1 MQKNLKVFRYDDG
14 WRDSSYEFWCAPFS
28 GLRIRLQEEIAIVS
42 DFIENLYEVDE
53 YIKIL
58 DDAVEGKYLNF
69 ELEYNAAVV
78 NSNSPW
84 KWR

>member
-14 WRDSSYEFWCAPFS
+14 WRDSLHEFWCDPFS

-58 DDAVEGKYLNF
+58 DDAVEGKYLDF

>member
-1 MQKNLKVFRYDDG
+1 M
-14 WRDSSYEFWCAPFS
+14 
-28 GLRIRLQEEIAIVS
+28 
-42 DFIENLYEVDE
+42 DE

-58 DDAVEGKYLNF
+58 DDAVEGKYLDF